1 MSLRIIG
8 GAWRGR
14 TLLAPPGLETR
25 PLPDRI
31 KQSLFDW
38 LGQSLDGLTVADVC
52 AGSGAF
58 GCEAASR
65 GATLVHLIES
75 GRQAQDILR
84 ANITAL
90 GRPASLR
97 LVTRPFQDVLPG
109 LRDLDLI
116 FCDPPFPWFS
126 EQPEVLSALLTLAR
140 GALAPSG
147 RLFIRGE
154 RGHDL
159 PVLPRG
165 LKLEERRF
173 FGRSYIV
180 RLSPVPLGPG
190 LSGPVGIAPALG

>member
-8 GAWRGR
+8 GTYRGR

-38 LGQSLDGLTVADVC
+38 LGQDLDGLAVADVC
-52 AGSGAF
+52 AGSGSF

-65 GATLVHLIES
+65 GAAVVHLIES

-84 ANITAL
+84 ANLTAL
-90 GRPASLR
+90 GRPAALR
-97 LVTRPFQDVLPG
+97 LVSRPFQDALPG

-116 FCDPPFPWFS
+116 FCDPPFPWFC
-126 EQPEVLSALLTLAR
+126 EQQDLLGEMLQKAR
-140 GALAPSG
+140 GALAATG
-147 RLFIRGE
+147 RLLVRGE

-159 PVLPRG
+159 PPLPRG

-180 RLSPVPLGPG
+180 RLSPVPLGPAP
-190 LSGPVGIAPALG
+190 SGPVGLAPALG